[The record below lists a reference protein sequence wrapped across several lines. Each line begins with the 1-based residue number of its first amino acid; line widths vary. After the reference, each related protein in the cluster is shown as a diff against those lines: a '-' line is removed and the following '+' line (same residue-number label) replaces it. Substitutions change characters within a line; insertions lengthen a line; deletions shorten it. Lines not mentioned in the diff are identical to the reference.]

1 MSVIASNPWLMVL
14 AIFIINVAYVTCL
27 TMRTILTLKGYRYV
41 AAIVSFVEV
50 LVYVVGL
57 GLVMSS
63 LDQIQNIVAYA
74 FGFSIGIIVGM
85 KIEEKLALGYT
96 VINVT
101 SSAYEL
107 DLPKQLRDLGYGVT
121 HYTAYGRDGNR
132 LIMQILTPRR
142 FEFKLIE
149 TIKQIDDKAF
159 IVAYEPRTIHGGF
172 WAKGLKKQQTFTV
185 EEHETIEQCL
195 QRIRE
200 AGYMPVKR
208 IEKPVYKENKDGSVE
223 VLKQNI
229 EFVGKKIE

>member
-1 MSVIASNPWLMVL
+1 
-14 AIFIINVAYVTCL
+14 
-27 TMRTILTLKGYRYV
+27 ILTLKGYRYV

-149 TIKQIDDKAF
+149 TVKQIDDKAF

-172 WAKGLKKQQTFTV
+172 WAKGLKTK
-185 EEHETIEQCL
+185 
-195 QRIRE
+195 
-200 AGYMPVKR
+200 K
-208 IEKPVYKENKDGSVE
+208 
-223 VLKQNI
+223 LKQYDTDEVESI
-229 EFVGKKIE
+229 

>member
-1 MSVIASNPWLMVL
+1 MVMSVITSNPWLMVL

-41 AAIVSFVEV
+41 AALVSFLEV

-57 GLVMSS
+57 GMVMSS
-63 LDQIQNIVAYA
+63 LDQIQNVFAYA

-96 VINVT
+96 VVNVT
-101 SSAYEL
+101 SSEYEL
-107 DLPKQLRDLGYGVT
+107 DLPRQLRDLGYGVT

-132 LIMQILTPRR
+132 LILQILTPRR

-149 TIKQIDDKAF
+149 TIKQIDEKAF

-172 WAKGLKKQQTFTV
+172 WAKGVRSKK
-185 EEHETIEQCL
+185 
-195 QRIRE
+195 
-200 AGYMPVKR
+200 
-208 IEKPVYKENKDGSVE
+208 
-223 VLKQNI
+223 LKQYDTDEVESI
-229 EFVGKKIE
+229 

>member
-1 MSVIASNPWLMVL
+1 MSVITSNPWLMVL

-41 AAIVSFVEV
+41 AAIVSFLEV

-57 GLVMSS
+57 GMVMSS
-63 LDQIQNIVAYA
+63 LDQIQNVFAYA

-96 VINVT
+96 VVNVT
-101 SSAYEL
+101 SSEYEL
-107 DLPKQLRDLGYGVT
+107 NLPRQLRDLGYGVT

-132 LIMQILTPRR
+132 LILQILTPRR

-149 TIKQIDDKAF
+149 TIKQIDEKAF

-172 WAKGLKKQQTFTV
+172 WAKGVRSKK
-185 EEHETIEQCL
+185 
-195 QRIRE
+195 
-200 AGYMPVKR
+200 
-208 IEKPVYKENKDGSVE
+208 
-223 VLKQNI
+223 LKQYDTDEVESI
-229 EFVGKKIE
+229 

>member
-1 MSVIASNPWLMVL
+1 MSVIASNPWLMAL

-172 WAKGLKKQQTFTV
+172 WAKGLKTK
-185 EEHETIEQCL
+185 
-195 QRIRE
+195 
-200 AGYMPVKR
+200 K
-208 IEKPVYKENKDGSVE
+208 
-223 VLKQNI
+223 LKQYDTDEVESI
-229 EFVGKKIE
+229 

>member
-50 LVYVVGL
+50 LVYVIGL

-63 LDQIQNIVAYA
+63 LDQIQNIIAYA

-96 VINVT
+96 VVNVT

-121 HYTAYGRDGNR
+121 HYTAHGRDGNR
-132 LIMQILTPRR
+132 LVMQILTPRR
-142 FEFKLIE
+142 FEFKLID

-172 WAKGLKKQQTFTV
+172 WAKGLKTK
-185 EEHETIEQCL
+185 
-195 QRIRE
+195 
-200 AGYMPVKR
+200 K
-208 IEKPVYKENKDGSVE
+208 
-223 VLKQNI
+223 LKQYDTDEVESI
-229 EFVGKKIE
+229 

>member
-149 TIKQIDDKAF
+149 TVKQIDDKAF

-172 WAKGLKKQQTFTV
+172 WAKGLKTK
-185 EEHETIEQCL
+185 
-195 QRIRE
+195 
-200 AGYMPVKR
+200 K
-208 IEKPVYKENKDGSVE
+208 
-223 VLKQNI
+223 LKQYDTDEVESI
-229 EFVGKKIE
+229 

>member
-1 MSVIASNPWLMVL
+1 MSVIASNPWLMVI

-149 TIKQIDDKAF
+149 TVKQIDDKAF

-172 WAKGLKKQQTFTV
+172 WAKGLKTK
-185 EEHETIEQCL
+185 
-195 QRIRE
+195 
-200 AGYMPVKR
+200 K
-208 IEKPVYKENKDGSVE
+208 
-223 VLKQNI
+223 LKQYDTDEVESI
-229 EFVGKKIE
+229 

>member
-142 FEFKLIE
+142 VEFKLIE

-172 WAKGLKKQQTFTV
+172 WAKGLKTK
-185 EEHETIEQCL
+185 
-195 QRIRE
+195 
-200 AGYMPVKR
+200 K
-208 IEKPVYKENKDGSVE
+208 
-223 VLKQNI
+223 LKQYDTDEVESI
-229 EFVGKKIE
+229 

>member
-1 MSVIASNPWLMVL
+1 FNEKEREMDMSVIASNPWLMVL
-14 AIFIINVAYVTCL
+14 AIFIINVAYVTCP

-41 AAIVSFVEV
+41 AAIVSFLEV
-50 LVYVVGL
+50 LVYVIGL

-172 WAKGLKKQQTFTV
+172 WAKGLKTK
-185 EEHETIEQCL
+185 
-195 QRIRE
+195 
-200 AGYMPVKR
+200 K
-208 IEKPVYKENKDGSVE
+208 
-223 VLKQNI
+223 LKQYDTDEVESI
-229 EFVGKKIE
+229 

>member
-1 MSVIASNPWLMVL
+1 MSVITSNPWLMVL

-41 AAIVSFVEV
+41 AAIVSFLEV

-57 GLVMSS
+57 GMVMSS
-63 LDQIQNIVAYA
+63 LDQIQNVFAYA

-96 VINVT
+96 VVNVT
-101 SSAYEL
+101 SSEYEL
-107 DLPKQLRDLGYGVT
+107 DLPPQLRDLGYGVT

-132 LIMQILTPRR
+132 LILQILTPRR

-149 TIKQIDDKAF
+149 TIKQIDEKAF

-172 WAKGLKKQQTFTV
+172 WAKGVRSKK
-185 EEHETIEQCL
+185 
-195 QRIRE
+195 
-200 AGYMPVKR
+200 
-208 IEKPVYKENKDGSVE
+208 
-223 VLKQNI
+223 LKQYDTDEVESI
-229 EFVGKKIE
+229 

>member
-1 MSVIASNPWLMVL
+1 MSVITSNPWLMVL

-41 AAIVSFVEV
+41 AAIVSFLEV

-57 GLVMSS
+57 GMVMSS
-63 LDQIQNIVAYA
+63 LDQIQNVFAYA

-96 VINVT
+96 VVNVT
-101 SSAYEL
+101 SSEYEL
-107 DLPKQLRDLGYGVT
+107 DLPRQLRDLGYGVT

-132 LIMQILTPRR
+132 LILQILTPRR

-149 TIKQIDDKAF
+149 TIKQIDEKAF

-172 WAKGLKKQQTFTV
+172 WAKGVRTKK
-185 EEHETIEQCL
+185 
-195 QRIRE
+195 
-200 AGYMPVKR
+200 
-208 IEKPVYKENKDGSVE
+208 
-223 VLKQNI
+223 LKQYDTDEVESI
-229 EFVGKKIE
+229 

>member
-1 MSVIASNPWLMVL
+1 MSVITSNLWLMVL

-41 AAIVSFVEV
+41 AALVSFLEV

-57 GLVMSS
+57 GMVMSS
-63 LDQIQNIVAYA
+63 LDQIQNVFAYA

-96 VINVT
+96 VVNVT
-101 SSAYEL
+101 SSEYEL
-107 DLPKQLRDLGYGVT
+107 DLPRQLRDLGYGVT

-132 LIMQILTPRR
+132 LILQILTPRR

-149 TIKQIDDKAF
+149 TIKQIDEKAF

-172 WAKGLKKQQTFTV
+172 WAKGVRSKK
-185 EEHETIEQCL
+185 
-195 QRIRE
+195 
-200 AGYMPVKR
+200 
-208 IEKPVYKENKDGSVE
+208 
-223 VLKQNI
+223 LKQYDTDEVESI
-229 EFVGKKIE
+229 

>member
-50 LVYVVGL
+50 LVYVIGL

-63 LDQIQNIVAYA
+63 LDQIQNIIAYA

-96 VINVT
+96 VVNVT

-121 HYTAYGRDGNR
+121 HYTAHGRDGDR
-132 LIMQILTPRR
+132 LVMQILTPRR
-142 FEFKLIE
+142 FEFKLID

-172 WAKGLKKQQTFTV
+172 WAKGLKTK
-185 EEHETIEQCL
+185 
-195 QRIRE
+195 
-200 AGYMPVKR
+200 K
-208 IEKPVYKENKDGSVE
+208 
-223 VLKQNI
+223 LKQYDTDEVESI
-229 EFVGKKIE
+229 